1 MQQKRRQ
8 LAQSFGHKEKVLSH
22 DSAEAQEEDPRE

>member
-8 LAQSFGHKEKVLSH
+8 LAQPFGHKEKVLPH
-22 DSAEAQEEDPRE
+22 ETAEAQEEDPRE